1 MAQVFTNTFSREEA
15 VLGEKIMLAWMAL
28 GKERGNLKF
37 GELVW
42 PKFDGK
48 EEEFLWM
55 NVSESFV
62 AKFKE
67 AECHLWG
74 EVYPGY
80 ELFLLNSSAYIHT
93 YMPFTP
99 HFMLLSHSNVYCR
112 LLDPHSVSVDI
123 MQHEPLVSAL
133 VNGWGMIALQ
143 SILYNHKLLLIVTGS
158 LSVVFI
164 CYCCYYKK
172 EKCIKVE

>member
-1 MAQVFTNTFSREEA
+1 MDGAGQGEGESQIWRTCLAQVRWQRGGVSMDERLRELCCKIQRSWMPLVGRGLSRVWTF
-15 VLGEKIMLAWMAL
+15 LAQFFCM
-28 GKERGNLKF
+28 
-37 GELVW
+37 
-42 PKFDGK
+42 
-48 EEEFLWM
+48 
-55 NVSESFV
+55 
-62 AKFKE
+62 
-67 AECHLWG
+67 H
-74 EVYPGY
+74 
-80 ELFLLNSSAYIHT
+80 AYIHT
-93 YMPFTP
+93 YMRFTP

-158 LSVVFI
+158 LSVAFI

-172 EKCIKVE
+172 EKCVKVE